1 MGGHT
6 PVTTQMLTS
15 KDHTI
20 PQVILRVI
28 LTTALKQGLGEM

>member
-20 PQVILRVI
+20 PCVILRVM
-28 LTTALKQGLGEM
+28 LTTASEQSLGV